1 MAESTFKVDGGIE
14 ATGIVTATTFAKVG
28 GTSSQFLKAD
38 GSLDSST
45 FLTSQSDTTYT
56 PSAQDGQSG
65 AKILRLTAGG
75 SGSGDQD
82 ITLLPGNNV
91 TLSRSNNE
99 ISIGSTFTNTDTT
112 YSQSAVVD
120 SNDVKLRLTN
130 SGGIDDDIKIS
141 AGNNVS
147 ISNVTSNGFTLS
159 SVDNNTTYSIDAL
172 DHSSNEKK
180 IIRLTDSGN
189 NIDDVILV
197 TPVGSNL
204 TISRTGDE
212 INLQGVKYETSVVDS
227 GVTDKYFIRLTG
239 SGSLTSTDDV
249 HIIGGSN
256 ISLSKVSDDITFNS
270 TDTLDSVTD
279 RNPTT
284 NNTVTVGIL
293 TVTNGA
299 VVNDITVNTNAVV
312 KGNLTIEGTTTTIDS
327 TNLNIGDNQIKL
339 NYDHTGAPTQN
350 AGLLV
355 ERGSSSDVEIRWNE
369 TDDKWQYTND
379 GTTFKDLGSSAIS
392 AADGNVAS
400 KKKIVLTDPDGG
412 TDEVVLE
419 AGTNM
424 SASRSGDTIT
434 FNSSH
439 VTYNYSATDPG
450 GGNVRLNLNDSN
462 AVTDWVQLTAG
473 DNITFT
479 GVTGSNITVNA
490 PQQFPTGG
498 IIMWSGAEGAIPS
511 GWVLC
516 NGSNST
522 PDLRDKFIVGAG
534 TGGSYSVADTGGSTS
549 VTLSTAELPAHTHG
563 AGNFAT
569 SNTGSHNHGA
579 GNYATSNTGAHTH
592 TMNNYGGNF
601 GSSSGAKT
609 FRNDHTGN
617 NNTFINSAG
626 AHSHNISGNSSNT
639 GNHAHNVSGNT
650 GSVGSGTAHEN
661 RPPYYALCYIMKS

>member
-38 GSLDSST
+38 GSVDTST
-45 FLTSQSDTTYT
+45 FLTTQSDTTYT

-75 SGSGDQD
+75 SGTGDQD
-82 ITLLPGNNV
+82 ITLLPGNNI
-91 TLSRSNNE
+91 TLGRNNNE
-99 ISIGSTFTNTDTT
+99 ISIASSFTDTNTT
-112 YSQSAVVD
+112 YSQSSVVD
-120 SNDVKLRLTN
+120 GNNVKLRLTD
-130 SGGIDDDIKIS
+130 SSGIDDDINIIS
-141 AGNNVS
+141 GSNINFG
-147 ISNVTSNGFTLS
+147 NVTSNGFTIS
-159 SVDNNTTYSIDAL
+159 SIDNNTTYSINAL
-172 DHSSNEKK
+172 DHASNEKK
-180 IIRLTDSGN
+180 VIRLTDSGN

-197 TPVGSNL
+197 TPTNSNL

-212 INLQGVKYETSVVDS
+212 INLQGPKYETSVVDS
-227 GVTDKYFIRLTG
+227 GVTDKYFIRLSG
-239 SGSLTSTDDV
+239 SGSLTSTDDI
-249 HIIGGSN
+249 HIIGGNN

-284 NNTVTVGIL
+284 TNTVTVGIL

-339 NYDHTGAPTQN
+339 NYAHTGAPTQN

-424 SASRSGDTIT
+424 TASRSGDTIT

-498 IIMWSGAEGAIPS
+498 IIMWSGAENAIPS

-522 PDLRDKFIVGAG
+522 PDLRNKFIVGAG

-549 VTLSTAELPAHTHG
+549 VTLSTAELPAHNHG

-569 SNTGSHNHGA
+569 SNTGAHNHGA
-579 GNYATSNTGAHTH
+579 GNYATSNTGAHSH
-592 TMNNYGGNF
+592 TWQRQDAQNDVGYRPWPASNNDVKQTDVQT
-601 GSSSGAKT
+601 ST
-609 FRNDHTGN
+609 D
-617 NNTFINSAG
+617 G
-626 AHSHNISGNSSNT
+626 AHAHNISGNSSNT
-639 GNHAHNVSGNT
+639 GNHAHNVSGNS

-661 RPPYYALCYIMKS
+661 RPPYYALCYIMKT